1 MTTDPE
7 GSRPQAQ
14 APAIALAPRPVPGPV
29 PAWAFPT
36 GTEGAVPGGPAT
48 LRCDLPGRRL
58 AAVRLVLD
66 AGAGRE
72 PEGRDGVATLAA
84 RALLEGTEPGG
95 GTALTAAFERLGASL
110 YASADLTALRIAL
123 DVPVTRLGPALDLLS
138 SVVREPA
145 LDDADVRRLV
155 RERLEEIA
163 QEDADPGSR
172 AMRELRAVMFP
183 AQARASRPTGG
194 TPESVDALQGAD
206 VRSFYRAAVPAEA
219 TAVVAGDLSGVDAD
233 GALKAALE
241 GWTASGEALRVADE
255 VLPTTGPRIAVVDRP
270 GSVQTYLSIGH
281 GVPNRAHPDWPLLT
295 VAAHVLGGGLTSRLN
310 SVLREE
316 KGYTYGVRAG
326 LLRLRHCGL
335 FITQGAVHTEV
346 TADAVTDAL
355 AELRGVVARGVEAE
369 ECASS
374 VRALADRAPAEYETA
389 RAVAAE
395 LADAAANG
403 LGADYPRRYLDAVR
417 AATPEEVA
425 RAYAEHVD
433 PEALTVV
440 AVGDAEKIAGPL
452 EELGYAPVTVSAR
465 EAGPAGSGGE

>member
-1 MTTDPE
+1 MTTDPA
-7 GSRPQAQ
+7 GSEPSAL
-14 APAIALAPRPVPGPV
+14 ALAPRPVPGPV
-29 PAWAFPT
+29 PAWAFPA
-36 GTEGAVPGGPAT
+36 GAEGAVPGGPAT

-58 AAVRLVLD
+58 AAVRLVLN

-72 PEGRDGVATLAA
+72 PDGGDGVAALAA

-123 DVPVTRLGPALDLLS
+123 DVPVTRLGAALELFS

-145 LDDADVRRLV
+145 LADSDVRRLV

-183 AQARASRPTGG
+183 AGARASRPTGG
-194 TPESVDALQGAD
+194 TPESVDAIQGAD
-206 VRSFYRAAVPAEA
+206 VRAFYGSAVPGEA

-233 GALKAALE
+233 AALTAALE
-241 GWTASGEALRVADE
+241 GWTSSGEALRVPDE
-255 VLPTTGPRIAVVDRP
+255 IAPTTGPRIVVVDRP
-270 GSVQTYLSIGH
+270 GSVQTYLSLGH
-281 GVPNRAHPDWPLLT
+281 GVPNRSHPDWPLLT
-295 VAAHVLGGGLTSRLN
+295 VVSHVLGGGLTSRLN
-310 SVLREE
+310 AVLREE

-346 TADAVTDAL
+346 TADAVADAL
-355 AELRGVVARGVEAE
+355 TELRGVVSRGIDAE
-369 ECASS
+369 ECGSS

-389 RAVAAE
+389 RSVAAE

-417 AATPEEVA
+417 AATPDEVA

-433 PEALTVV
+433 PEALTVI
-440 AVGDAEKIAGPL
+440 AVGDAEQIREPL
-452 EELGYAPVTVSAR
+452 EKLGYATVTVSAR
-465 EAGPAGSGGE
+465 EAKPGE

>member
-1 MTTDPE
+1 MTESPT
-7 GSRPQAQ
+7 GQGL
-14 APAIALAPRPVPGPV
+14 ALAPRPVPGPV
-29 PAWAFPT
+29 PTWAFPA
-36 GTEGAVPGGPAT
+36 GTEGGVPGGGPAT

-72 PEGRDGVATLAA
+72 PEGRDGVATLTA

-123 DVPVTRLGPALDLLS
+123 DVPVTRLGPALELLS

-145 LDDADVRRLV
+145 LADSDVRRLV

-183 AQARASRPTGG
+183 GEARASRPTGG
-194 TPESVDALQGAD
+194 TPASVDAIQGAD
-206 VRSFYRAAVPAEA
+206 VRGFYGSVVPGEA
-219 TAVVAGDLSGVDAD
+219 TAVVAGDLSGIDAD
-233 GALKAALE
+233 GALNAALE
-241 GWTASGEALRVADE
+241 GWATSGQALPSPDSVSPTA
-255 VLPTTGPRIAVVDRP
+255 GPRIVVVDRP
-270 GSVQTYLSIGH
+270 GSVQTYLGLGH
-281 GVPNRAHPDWPLLT
+281 GVPNRAHPDWPLLA
-295 VAAHVLGGGLTSRLN
+295 VASHVLGGGLTSRLN
-310 SVLREE
+310 AVLREE

-326 LLRLRHCGL
+326 LLRLRHCAL

-346 TADAVTDAL
+346 TADAVADAL
-355 AELRGVVARGVEAE
+355 TELRGVVSRGIDAK
-369 ECASS
+369 ECGDS

-417 AATPEEVA
+417 AATPDEVA

-433 PEALTVV
+433 PEALTVI
-440 AVGDAEKIAGPL
+440 AVGDAEQIREPL
-452 EELGYAPVTVSAR
+452 EKLGYATVTVSAA
-465 EAGPAGSGGE
+465 EPAADAG

>member
-1 MTTDPE
+1 MSTDSP
-7 GSRPQAQ
+7 GL
-14 APAIALAPRPVPGPV
+14 ALAPRPTPGPV
-29 PAWAFPT
+29 PAWAFPA
-36 GTEGAVPGGPAT
+36 GTEGAVPGGGPAT

-58 AAVRLVLD
+58 AAVRLVLN

-72 PEGRDGVATLAA
+72 PEGLDGVATLAA

-123 DVPVTRLGPALDLLS
+123 DVPVTRLGAALELFS

-145 LDDADVRRLV
+145 LADSDVRRLV

-183 AQARASRPTGG
+183 AEARASRPTGG
-194 TPESVDALQGAD
+194 TPASVEALRGDA
-206 VRSFYRAAVPAEA
+206 VRDFYGSVVPAEA
-219 TAVVAGDLSGVDAD
+219 TAVVAGDLSGVDAT
-233 GALKAALE
+233 GALDAALE
-241 GWTASGEALRVADE
+241 GWTTSAGVFRTPDAVP
-255 VLPTTGPRIAVVDRP
+255 PTSGPRIVVVDRP

-295 VAAHVLGGGLTSRLN
+295 VVSHVLGGGLTSRLN

-346 TADAVTDAL
+346 TADAVADAL
-355 AELRGVVARGVEAE
+355 TELRGVVTRGIDAE
-369 ECASS
+369 ECGAS

-389 RAVAAE
+389 RSVAAE
-395 LADAAANG
+395 LADAAANH
-403 LGADYPRRYLDAVR
+403 LGADYPRRYLEAVR
-417 AATPEEVA
+417 AATPDEVA

-433 PEALTVV
+433 PEKLTVI
-440 AVGDAEKIAGPL
+440 AVGDAGQIVEPL
-452 EELGYAPVTVSAR
+452 EKLGYAPVTVSAT
-465 EAGPAGSGGE
+465 EAPAENG

>member
-1 MTTDPE
+1 MTESAANTA
-7 GSRPQAQ
+7 GA
-14 APAIALAPRPVPGPV
+14 AGTGIALQPRPVPGPV
-29 PAWAFPT
+29 PAWAFPA
-36 GTEGAVPGGPAT
+36 GAEGRVPDGPAT

-58 AAVRLVLD
+58 AAVRLVLQ

-72 PEGRDGVATLAA
+72 KDGADGVATLTA

-110 YASADLTALRIAL
+110 FASADLTALRIAL
-123 DVPVTRLGPALDLLS
+123 DVPVTRLVPALELLS
-138 SVVREPA
+138 SVIRRPA
-145 LDDADVRRLV
+145 LADADVKRLV

-183 AQARASRPTGG
+183 AEARASRPTGG
-194 TPESVDALQGAD
+194 TPATVEAIGGAD
-206 VRSFYRAAVPAEA
+206 VRAFYGSVVPAEA

-233 GALKAALE
+233 AALTAALE
-241 GWTASGEALRVADE
+241 GWSASGEPLPAADTIM
-255 VLPTTGPRIAVVDRP
+255 PTAGPRIVIVDRP

-281 GVPNRAHPDWPLLT
+281 PVPSRAHADWPLLT
-295 VAAHVLGGGLTSRLN
+295 VAGHVLGGGLTSRLN
-310 SVLREE
+310 AVLREE

-326 LLRLRHCGL
+326 LLRLRYCGL

-346 TADAVTDAL
+346 TADAVKDAL
-355 AELRGVVARGVEAE
+355 AELRGIAERGVSEE

-395 LADAAANG
+395 LADACAGG
-403 LGADYPRRYLDAVR
+403 LGPDYPRRYLDAVR
-417 AATPEEVA
+417 AATPDDVT
-425 RAYAEHVD
+425 RAYTEHVA

-440 AVGDAEKIAGPL
+440 AVGDAAQIRGPL
-452 EELGYAPVTVSAR
+452 EDLGYAPVTVTAK
-465 EAGPAGSGGE
+465 ETAKENADG